1 MDKTTKTVLIIIG
14 SIILIC
20 ACGASLLFATGL
32 WSYTRFVNWAD
43 TSTSE
48 DPQEVVRIG
57 SEIADFDV
65 PEGFGSPYG
74 MHFGEITSVGYA
86 SQSRNT
92 HILLT
97 QFPEG
102 TSVNVEEML
111 KLISQYSTD
120 SNNHWYD
127 AQTTLIEEKPVMVR
141 GQETTLSISEGT
153 SSEGGTYRSAVATF
167 EGRGGPSILMIA
179 GPVGEWDM
187 EMVEQFI
194 ASMR

>member
-14 SIILIC
+14 SILFVC

-32 WSYTRFVNWAD
+32 WSLGRFVNWAD
-43 TSTSE
+43 TNTSE
-48 DPQEVVRIG
+48 DPQEVARFG
-57 SEIADFDV
+57 SEIADFDM

-74 MHFGEITSVGYA
+74 IHFGEATSVGYA

-120 SNNHWYD
+120 SNNRWND
-127 AQTTLIEEKPVMVR
+127 SQMTVVEEKTVTIR
-141 GQETTLSISEGT
+141 GQETTLSISQGT
-153 SSEGGTYRSAVATF
+153 SAEGGTYRSAVATF
-167 EGRGGPSILMIA
+167 EGKGGPSLLMIA
-179 GPVGEWDM
+179 GPLDEWDM
-187 EMVEQFI
+187 EMVEEFI
-194 ASMR
+194 ASIQ